1 MNIIEAVK
9 EAFKGK
15 RIRRKS
21 WFFIDNNRCNY
32 VSGVYDILGNMSHLC
47 QFYEGNDKEK
57 KTAIFLDTDI
67 LAEDWEVIEDKE
79 EV

>member
-21 WFFIDNNRCNY
+21 WFYI
-32 VSGVYDILGNMSHLC
+32 
-47 QFYEGNDKEK
+47 DKERCVC
-57 KTAIFLDTDI
+57 IRLSGF
-67 LAEDWEVIEDKE
+67 
-79 EV
+79 

>member
-21 WFFIDNNRCNY
+21 WFYIDKDRCNY
-32 VSGVYDILGNMSHLC
+32 VAGVRDILGEIPHLC
-47 QFYEGNDKEK
+47 QTYEGNEKEK
-57 KTAIFLDTDI
+57 KIAVFLDTDI